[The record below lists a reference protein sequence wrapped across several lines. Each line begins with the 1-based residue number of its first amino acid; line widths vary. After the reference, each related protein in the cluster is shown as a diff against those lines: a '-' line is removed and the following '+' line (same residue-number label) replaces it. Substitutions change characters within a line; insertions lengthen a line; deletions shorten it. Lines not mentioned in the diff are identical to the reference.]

1 MKEEALCWFAG
12 LHQLPSGHTGGCGPS
27 PWRLSSR
34 LGVGDQEWSLKRPTP
49 HAQPST
55 APAAWPDQGSS
66 MLSLHVGTRVS
77 WIQLARSGASGAIH
91 VWTADTVAGPPVCPA
106 ILVCVPRPPSALGGE
121 AQLPGLVALVL
132 ILKGA
137 EVKDWGFSFRWNQRR
152 AGVLACGG

>member
-55 APAAWPDQGSS
+55 APAAWPDQVSS

-77 WIQLARSGASGAIH
+77 WIQLALSGASGTIH
-91 VWTADTVAGPPVCPA
+91 VWTADTVATQQGAVSASPTSTRPA
-106 ILVCVPRPPSALGGE
+106 ASEMLSRPL
-121 AQLPGLVALVL
+121 
-132 ILKGA
+132 
-137 EVKDWGFSFRWNQRR
+137 
-152 AGVLACGG
+152 